1 MIDNRTSAGPR
12 AWHPTYRIDHASPS
26 GKKPVTV
33 ASISDAEREATPRAR
48 ARRWELQAR
57 TDRRTQWVPEVRWE
71 EKGGGVGGH
80 RADEDRGGEVGG
92 KGLSIL
98 EVRQG
103 PEVGQ
108 EEYGGSVGGRRAGED
123 VGGKVRGRRPSTR
136 GALGE
141 KDRSRGGSALPPS
154 TGNIRTGRG
163 RHKVGGVGRNRTI
176 SIAKYI

>member
-1 MIDNRTSAGPR
+1 M
-12 AWHPTYRIDHASPS
+12 
-26 GKKPVTV
+26 
-33 ASISDAEREATPRAR
+33 
-48 ARRWELQAR
+48 
-57 TDRRTQWVPEVRWE
+57 RWE
-71 EKGGGVGGH
+71 EKSGGVGGH

-141 KDRSRGGSALPPS
+141 KDR
-154 TGNIRTGRG
+154 
-163 RHKVGGVGRNRTI
+163 
-176 SIAKYI
+176 